1 MTLDPQAKA
10 LLDLVVQ
17 AGRPAYHTLAPAE
30 ARRLYRETRQSLEPP
45 RPEVAAVLDRT
56 IPGPDGAIP
65 VRIYRPLGA
74 DAIEALP
81 VLVFYHGGGW
91 VIGDLDTHDTVC
103 RMLANQAGCAVMS
116 VDYRMGPEHKFP
128 AAIDDAVTA
137 MRWAARDGRAAGFD
151 TGRIAVGGDSA
162 GGNLAAVA
170 ALTARDAGGPKLAFQ
185 LLVYPATDLA
195 ADAPSHQAFAD
206 GYLLT
211 RANIHWFM
219 GHYLRSPAD
228 AADWR
233 ASPIRAATLRGLPPA
248 LVITAGFDPLRDEGK
263 AYADRLRADGVS
275 VEYKLYP
282 GQIHGFFGMGGR
294 IDAALDAV
302 ALAAR
307 ALKQAFSAGP

>member
-1 MTLDPQAKA
+1 MTLDPQARA

-17 AGRPAYHTLAPAE
+17 AGRPAYHTLAPVE
-30 ARRLYRETRQSLEPP
+30 ARRLYRETRAALEPP
-45 RPEVAAVLDRT
+45 RPEVAAALDLS
-56 IPGPDGAIP
+56 IPGPDRAIP
-65 VRIYRPLGA
+65 VRIYRPLGS
-74 DAIEALP
+74 DAAEALP

-91 VIGDLDTHDTVC
+91 VIGDLDSHDTVC

-128 AAIDDAVTA
+128 AAVDDAAAA
-137 MRWAARDGRAAGFD
+137 MRWAAQDGRAAGFD

-170 ALTARDAGGPKLAFQ
+170 ALMARDAGGPKLRFQ

-211 RANIHWFM
+211 RANIRWFM

-233 ASPIRAATLRGLPPA
+233 ASPIKAATLRGLPPA

-263 AYADRLRADGVS
+263 AYADRLRVDGVP

-302 ALAAR
+302 ALSGR
-307 ALKQAFSAGP
+307 ALKQAFSARP

>member
-1 MTLDPQAKA
+1 MSLDPQARA

-30 ARRLYRETRQSLEPP
+30 ARRLYRETRAALEPP
-45 RPEVAAVLDRT
+45 RPDVAAALDRA
-56 IPGPDGAIP
+56 IPGSGGAIP

-74 DAIEALP
+74 GAADALP
-81 VLVFYHGGGW
+81 VLVYYHGGGW

-128 AAIDDAVTA
+128 AAVDDAVAA
-137 MRWAARDGRAAGFD
+137 MRWAAREGRAAGFD
-151 TGRIAVGGDSA
+151 PDRIAVGGDSA

-170 ALTARDAGGPKLAFQ
+170 ALMARDNGGPKLAFQ
-185 LLVYPATDLA
+185 LLIYPATDLA
-195 ADAPSHQAFAD
+195 ANAPSHQAFAD

-211 RANIHWFM
+211 RANIQWFM

-233 ASPIRAATLRGLPPA
+233 ASPIKAATLRKLPPA

-263 AYADRLRADGVS
+263 AYADRLRADGVA

-294 IDAALDAV
+294 IDAALNAV
-302 ALAAR
+302 ALAAQ
-307 ALKQAFSAGP
+307 ALKQAFSPKT